1 MSALVTDQFRI
12 LNATNFI
19 ESVDNDSYYVWVG
32 LTNPN
37 IYTGFGRD
45 QNWDGGSNV
54 TEGVIPNPID
64 NLDYLTQYENTL
76 LFGKKVTSSNIRRVV
91 RRVDWV
97 RGKKYDMYRHDYS
110 IDNLSPVAKRAR
122 LYDSEYY
129 AMNSDYKVYICIKN
143 GSSGIN
149 STGNQSLYEPTFTD
163 LEPASAGTG
172 EDGYVWKYLFTVS
185 PGDIVKFD
193 STEYITLPNNWNNS
207 TDSQIVSVREN
218 GDSILNNNQIKTV
231 YIDNPGENYQ
241 GGADLGKEV
250 DILGDGTGGRVFV
263 KLNTNGEIID
273 TTVTNGGTGYTYG
286 IVDLG
291 PLQPGGNISNPAK
304 LIPIIPPSRGH
315 GYDLYKELGADRVM
329 IYSRFDDSSRDFPIN
344 TKFCQIGIL
353 KNPSK
358 FISTEVFTDS
368 QFSGLYAIKFDSVN
382 NILPTIG
389 EKITQTTTSSGI
401 TTIAVGYVASYDS
414 DTKVL
419 KYFRDRSLYYGPTHD
434 QTDYVGV
441 STEGDANKSFSS
453 PGGTVVGESSTF
465 NGSISIG
472 FSGSTATVNNSII
485 NLGVSFTNGLA
496 NPEINKKTGDIIY
509 IDNRP
514 LVSRNIRQKEDIKI
528 ILEF

>member
-19 ESVDNDSYYVWVG
+19 ESVDNTADSYYVWVG

-37 IYTGFGRD
+37 RYTGFARD
-45 QNWDGGSNV
+45 VNWDGGDGV
-54 TEGVIPNPID
+54 TNGVVPNPID
-64 NLDYLTQYENTL
+64 NLDYLTQYEDTL
-76 LFGKKVTSSNIRRVV
+76 LFGKKVTSSNIRRVIK
-91 RRVDWV
+91 RVDWA

-110 IDNLSPVAKRAR
+110 ITNLSPIAKRAR

-129 AMNSDYKVYICIKN
+129 VMNSDYKVYICIQN

-149 STGNQSLYEPTFTD
+149 TTGNQSLYEPTHTD
-163 LEPASAGTG
+163 LEPTVAGLG
-172 EDGYVWKYLFTVS
+172 GDGYIWKYLFTVS

-193 STEYITLPNNWNNS
+193 STEYITLPNNWSTS

-218 GDSILNNNQIKTV
+218 GDSTINDNQIKTV
-231 YIDNPGENYQ
+231 YIDNAGSNYQ
-241 GGADLGKEV
+241 TSAEV
-250 DILGDGTGGRVFV
+250 DILGNGTGGRVYV
-263 KLNTNGEIID
+263 EVNTNGEIIN
-273 TTVTNGGTGYTYG
+273 TTVTSGGKGYTYG

-291 PLQPGGNISNPAK
+291 PLQPGGNIANPAK

-329 IYSRFDDSSRDFPIN
+329 IYSRFDDSSRDFPTN

-353 KNPSK
+353 KNPTK
-358 FISTEVFTDS
+358 FISTETFTDA
-368 QFSGLYAIKFDSVN
+368 QFSGLYAINFSTVN
-382 NILPTIG
+382 DTPPTIG
-389 EKITQTTTSSGI
+389 EKITQSSTG
-401 TTIAVGYVASYDS
+401 AVGYVASYDS

-419 KYFRDRSLYYGPTHD
+419 KYFRDRSLYYGPTYD

-441 STEGDANKSFSS
+441 STEGNANVDFTNT
-453 PGGTVVGESSTF
+453 GGNIVGESSGF
-465 NGSISIG
+465 AGQISSFGGI
-472 FSGSTATVNNSII
+472 TTTVNNSII
-485 NLGVSFTNGLA
+485 NLGVTFTDGLA